1 MYVDSSSITVNQK
14 TYTRHLLRT
23 SFRKDGKVKHRTIAN
38 ISSCS
43 DEEIQAVKLGLKYK
57 GNLAELAS
65 LDKSMKLQQ
74 GLRVGAVWVLLCLA
88 KQLHIVDALGAGRQA
103 KLALW
108 QIMARIIE
116 HSSRLSAVR
125 LARSHAV
132 CDLLDLDSF
141 NEDDLYAN
149 LDWLHENQSKIEDR
163 LFRATHQDS
172 SPTLFLYDVTSSYL
186 EGTHNDL
193 GAFGYNRDG
202 KSGKQ
207 QIVLGLLCDDQGVPL
222 SIEVFPGN
230 TSDTKTFASQV
241 HKVAERFGGGEVTF
255 VGDRG
260 MIKGPQIQLL
270 KEHEDNFH
278 YISALTKPQIEGLL
292 KKGILQMSLFDE
304 AIAEVLSEEGGER
317 FVVRRN
323 PIRAEEMKRNRQDR
337 LDSLNNRVEKYN
349 AYLEEH
355 PKAKVEVGLRRMK
368 DNATRLK
375 IHKWVE
381 IEPRGTKRLF
391 KSIRRNWQ
399 RLKNWMG
406 VTPCGPTFLVPVQ
419 LEDDSPED
427 KIHTVKKG
435 AVMSKPRRRHTAEQ
449 KAELLRQ
456 HVVEKK
462 PSRRYATR
470 QKSSRACSTH
480 GKGSYWLER
489 IRCFRP
495 VARRAVS

>member
-1 MYVDSSSITVNQK
+1 MYVDSSSITVNHK

-172 SPTLFLYDVTSSYL
+172 SPTLFLYDVTSAYL

-207 QIVLGLLCDDQGVPL
+207 QIVLGLLCDDQGVPTVHR
-222 SIEVFPGN
+222 SFPRQYLRYQDICQP
-230 TSDTKTFASQV
+230 S
-241 HKVAERFGGGEVTF
+241 
-255 VGDRG
+255 
-260 MIKGPQIQLL
+260 PQ
-270 KEHEDNFH
+270 
-278 YISALTKPQIEGLL
+278 GC
-292 KKGILQMSLFDE
+292 
-304 AIAEVLSEEGGER
+304 
-317 FVVRRN
+317 
-323 PIRAEEMKRNRQDR
+323 RA
-337 LDSLNNRVEKYN
+337 
-349 AYLEEH
+349 
-355 PKAKVEVGLRRMK
+355 LRR
-368 DNATRLK
+368 
-375 IHKWVE
+375 W
-381 IEPRGTKRLF
+381 
-391 KSIRRNWQ
+391 
-399 RLKNWMG
+399 
-406 VTPCGPTFLVPVQ
+406 
-419 LEDDSPED
+419 
-427 KIHTVKKG
+427 
-435 AVMSKPRRRHTAEQ
+435 
-449 KAELLRQ
+449 
-456 HVVEKK
+456 
-462 PSRRYATR
+462 
-470 QKSSRACSTH
+470 
-480 GKGSYWLER
+480 
-489 IRCFRP
+489 
-495 VARRAVS
+495 